1 MLMRNMFKRDN
12 DKRGADTGKKND
24 RQERWK

>member
-12 DKRGADTGKKND
+12 DKRGADTGKKDENK
-24 RQERWK
+24 QASK